1 MAKSSP
7 ALMVLGAERLLV
19 ESEAFR
25 KRVGAADAAACKTNV
40 HYAEKGLDE
49 LLKAGDTLAGQRP
62 FAVVGVAQHSYAQIG
77 QGAAIDLGATG
88 GAYIVF
94 SDNPREPKDSKA
106 SFIDFL
112 DWIGSCIEDVA
123 ALVGQDDHFPFT
135 AIHMVYDPH
144 RPNISARTSDDYWVA
159 AYVLTFSVNG
169 GQG

>member
-1 MAKSSP
+1 MATSSP
-7 ALMVLGAERLLV
+7 ALMVLGAERLLS
-19 ESEAFR
+19 ESAAFR
-25 KRVGAADAAACKTNV
+25 KRLGAADAGASKVAI
-40 HYAEKGLDE
+40 YFSERGLDD
-49 LLKAGDTLAGQRP
+49 LIKPGDTLSEQRP
-62 FAVVGVAQHSYAQIG
+62 FAVIGVAQHGYAQIG
-77 QGAAIDLGATG
+77 QGSGNDLGAMG

-94 SDNPREPKDSKA
+94 SDNPKDRADSKA

-135 AIHMVYDPH
+135 AINMVYDPH
-144 RPNISARTSDDYWVA
+144 RPNISARVSDDYWVA